1 LGENNEADVRKL
13 IKFGSSSFVIS
24 LPSSWVKIHGLKK
37 GDNLYLNET
46 DGRDLIL
53 TASKDKK
60 VREIKK
66 AVINVN
72 NKLLDRIK
80 REIISVYISGC
91 THFVLEGD
99 LKGYTEEIDK
109 SLHNLMGLEVVEQ
122 TSERTIVKDFLDIE
136 EVSVD
141 DIFRRMDLI
150 VRSMITDSK
159 NCFNNQFYRQINH
172 RDITVNKLR
181 FLMLRILNESL
192 HNPRVM
198 ETIQKSGMT
207 VYDAWLLLINLEDI
221 ADASRRIARLLKEKR
236 FSPLELKE
244 INEVYNK
251 IETSYLQAIKAFY
264 KKDKDVAHKVAD
276 NKFMIV
282 EKCDNLFKKT
292 KNKWMV
298 SILEKFKGMESYV
311 RNIARI
317 VINQ

>member
-91 THFVLEGD
+91 THFVLED

-192 HNPRVM
+192 HNQRVM